1 MSDKKISWAKMVP
14 FFIVFNIF
22 PAIWGSLGL
31 KILCNTW
38 KWTPIVFGIAF
49 AFAIAEVAIVKFK
62 KDKLNEE
69 NE

>member
-1 MSDKKISWAKMVP
+1 MSKMAIDWAKMVP
-14 FFIVFNIF
+14 FLIVCDLF
-22 PAIWGSLGL
+22 PAIWCSLGL

-38 KWTPIVFGIAF
+38 KWTPLVFGIAF
-49 AFAIAEVAIVKFK
+49 AVAIAEVAIVKLK